1 MSREGSEKGKEGHN
15 NCIHSQFSV
24 LTLIS
29 VNVPTPCYR
38 SSTEKIPVILP
49 KVQVAGYSDTRMHRT
64 DVALREVT

>member
-15 NCIHSQFSV
+15 NRIHSQFSV

-49 KVQVAGYSDTRMHRT
+49 AVQVAGYS
-64 DVALREVT
+64 